1 MTGDYLTAEIAEE
14 AGVITETIE
23 VPTGD
28 GPAEK
33 QIDVYEAS
41 VEELAELEEREQEG
55 VENTDLIQE
64 VFDEYLAQ
72 PSGLDAESVPSQ
84 TQDAIFR
91 GILRAWGASDD
102 AIEAALDELQG
113 N

>member
-1 MTGDYLTAEIAEE
+1 MSGDYLTAEIAEE

-23 VPTGD
+23 VPTGE

-41 VEELAELEEREQEG
+41 VEELAELEDIEDE
-55 VENTDLIQE
+55 VEDDDELLQR
-64 VFDEYLAQ
+64 VFDDYLAK
-72 PSGLDAESVPSQ
+72 PSDLSAEDIHAR

-102 AIEAALDELQG
+102 AIEQALDELQG